1 MVVNHQ
7 RISHLFLIF
16 ALTKNTAS
24 FASNCKNIPE
34 QSDAPLAIY
43 CEDQDSYSFDL
54 AGDQISFSKHEF
66 QTRLSRAIKL
76 WWAAHG
82 LSQASLTYSDINV
95 WLSIPE
101 ANPQAA
107 QARAV
112 VMSPIGHVSLSFDL
126 HDEEWRLSDQEAGV
140 LDRYN
145 YPDSYGW
152 RPQQLMI
159 SFNPGTSREQA
170 TTLLQKAGIKLAE
183 ETSPG
188 WYKAETKIFDESA
201 AIHRLTQYDR
211 MSGYVRSSQLNK
223 LFEWIAIRGRTVH
236 FNMNSID

>member
-1 MVVNHQ
+1 MVDHNQ
-7 RISHLFLIF
+7 RISHLLLIF
-16 ALTKNTAS
+16 ALCKTTSSLATD
-24 FASNCKNIPE
+24 CKNIPE

-66 QTRLSRAIKL
+66 QIRLSRAIKL
-76 WWAAHG
+76 WWASHG
-82 LSQASLTYSDINV
+82 LSQTSLTYSNVDV

-112 VMSPIGHVSLSFDL
+112 VISPLGHVSLSFDL
-126 HDEEWRLSDQEAGV
+126 HDDEWLLSDQEAGV
-140 LDRYN
+140 LDRYS

-159 SFNPGTSREQA
+159 SFNPGTSHEQA
-170 TTLLQKAGIKLAE
+170 TILLQKAGIRLSE

-188 WYKAETKIFDESA
+188 WYKAETKIFDESS
-201 AIHRLTQYDR
+201 AIRRLTQYDR